1 MTGLVDLVPLV
12 WLAPVLVAV
21 GYSDLTSLRIP
32 NKLVVYA
39 LIIAVGT
46 APMLSLPEIGLRLLA
61 AAIVFAACFAA
72 FCARLMGGGD
82 VKMLAALMLF
92 VPSWSLILFAYV
104 FSAAL
109 VVGTLVSMAML
120 KGTLGWQPDWAR
132 SNTARRFPMGIS
144 IALAGLSLPVVL
156 HILN

>member
-1 MTGLVDLVPLV
+1 MTGMVDLVPLI

-21 GYSDLTSLRIP
+21 AYSDLTSLRIP

-39 LIIAVGT
+39 LIVAVGT
-46 APMLSLPEIGLRLLA
+46 APMLSLPEIGFRLTA
-61 AAIVFAACFAA
+61 AAVVFAACFAA

-92 VPSWSLILFAYV
+92 VPSWSLVLFAYV

-109 VVGTLVSMAML
+109 VAGALISVGLLAGRWV
-120 KGTLGWQPDWAR
+120 WQPDWAK

-144 IALAGLSLPVVL
+144 IAFAGLSLPVIL
-156 HILN
+156 HIVN